1 MIGFPGPDAAGN
13 NPSRQVDMGKQMVDQ
28 QPGSILDESYE
39 ILGVLGSGGMG
50 KVYKAR
56 QINLNRT
63 VAIKIPSPQ
72 VLENPEYSGRFLRE
86 AHLCAQVSHPHIVS
100 IYDVRPGPP
109 PYIVMEYV
117 DGMPLDQFL
126 SEEATTIFVSDLL
139 EIIHQM
145 AQGIDAAHARGII
158 HRDIKPANIVITAG
172 NQKVKIMDFGIAR
185 ASSMAALT
193 AEGAMMGTP
202 FYMAPEQVRG
212 EEVTPA
218 ADLYAFGCVI
228 YRLFTGHQVFTGEIA
243 SLLYKH
249 VSTPPTPPSQRN
261 PMLPPETD
269 QVLLKALAK
278 DARERFRS
286 AGELSLQLRK
296 ALRPLSHLPYSQI
309 FSQPEGTPVRK
320 SLPTPAAPGSAPS
333 SPPPLSDGQAITEP
347 EPPAVPAIQPQAL
360 IPRECAEKSPPP
372 APGFKKERLV
382 AGVCIF
388 LLILSGGI
396 LAWQFRYSSPTSSPG
411 EQNRVAQEKPDETA
425 QSQSAPSQGGASAA
439 TSLMWLGRKPAERY
453 RQGDYLIVRWGWE
466 PPESRPALYRVALDR
481 TDAPDNRPTT
491 RRTPDENFILK
502 TDKKGCYHLQVQAES
517 TEASPVADP
526 KLEAW
531 FEVE

>member
-1 MIGFPGPDAAGN
+1 
-13 NPSRQVDMGKQMVDQ
+13 MVDQ
-28 QPGSILDESYE
+28 EPGSVLDGSYE

-72 VLENPEYSGRFLRE
+72 VLENPEFSGRFVRE
-86 AHLCAQVSHPHIVS
+86 AHLCAQVGHPHIVS

-117 DGMPLDQFL
+117 DGMQLDQFL

-139 EIIHQM
+139 EIINQI
-145 AQGIDAAHARGII
+145 AQGIDAAHAQGIV
-158 HRDIKPANIVITAG
+158 HRDIKPANIVITSG
-172 NQKVKIMDFGIAR
+172 NQKAKIMDFGIAR
-185 ASSMAALT
+185 ASSMATLT
-193 AEGAMMGTP
+193 VEGAMMGTP
-202 FYMAPEQVRG
+202 FYMSPEQVRG

-261 PMLPPETD
+261 SMLPLEAD

-278 DARERFRS
+278 DPHERFRS
-286 AGELSLQLRK
+286 ASELSLQLRK

-309 FSQPEGTPVRK
+309 FAQPEGPSVRK
-320 SLPTPAAPGSAPS
+320 GAGTPALSASPVC
-333 SPPPLSDGQAITEP
+333 SPPPVFAGEAVGGGELARAPFVASAVQQNALVPRKVP
-347 EPPAVPAIQPQAL
+347 EKL
-360 IPRECAEKSPPP
+360 ESPV
-372 APGFKKERLV
+372 PGFKKEGWILLV
-382 AGVCIF
+382 CVP
-388 LLILSGGI
+388 LLVLCVGF
-396 LAWQFRYSSPTSSPG
+396 LAWKFFQSSSASVSSGQSSRTVGQNPG
-411 EQNRVAQEKPDETA
+411 DQAQARPPSPD
-425 QSQSAPSQGGASAA
+425 GA
-439 TSLMWLGRKPAERY
+439 TPDVSLMWLGRRPATRY
-453 RQGDYLIVRWGWE
+453 KVGDYLIARWACE
-466 PPESRPALYRVALDR
+466 SLEDRPPLYRVVLERVDVSGFQK
-481 TDAPDNRPTT
+481 T
-491 RRTPDENFILK
+491 RRTPDGNCILK
-502 TDKKGCYHLQVQAES
+502 IEDAGSYLFRVQVES
-517 TEASPVADP
+517 PGSSAASIPE
-526 KLEAW
+526 LEAR

>member
-1 MIGFPGPDAAGN
+1 
-13 NPSRQVDMGKQMVDQ
+13 MVDQ
-28 QPGSILDESYE
+28 EPGSVLDGSYE

-63 VAIKIPSPQ
+63 VAIKIPSAQ

-145 AQGIDAAHARGII
+145 AQGIDAAHGRGIV
-158 HRDIKPANIVITAG
+158 HRDIKPANIVITSG

-309 FSQPEGTPVRK
+309 FGQPEG
-320 SLPTPAAPGSAPS
+320 LPTRKALSTPASPVPS
-333 SPPPLSDGQAITEP
+333 LSNPPPLPGGQAITEP
-347 EPPAVPAIQPQAL
+347 EPPAAPAIQPNAL
-360 IPRECAEKSPPP
+360 ISREQAEKSRPS
-372 APGFKKERLV
+372 APGFKNEWRV
-382 AGVCIF
+382 VVVCIP

-396 LAWQFRYSSPTSSPG
+396 LAWKFWYSPLRSGSG
-411 EQNRVAQEKPDETA
+411 RENRVVQEKPEETA
-425 QSQSAPSQGGASAA
+425 QTQSSPSQGDASAA
-439 TSLMWLGRKPAERY
+439 ASLMWLGRKPAERY
-453 RQGDYLIVRWGWE
+453 QKGDYLIVRWGCE
-466 PPESRPALYRVALDR
+466 PPESRPALYRVVLER
-481 TDAPDNRPTT
+481 TDVPDSRKT
-491 RRTPDENFILK
+491 RRTPDENFVLK
-502 TDKKGCYHLQVQAES
+502 TDNKGCYHLQIQAES
-517 TEASPVADP
+517 P
-526 KLEAW
+526 KTSNIPGPELEAR